1 MSSDISFSNISS
13 PMQCGVQLLHEFKTK
28 KSPVAFKFN
37 NVSKECELGHLGLA
51 PGELDF
57 IDKKAD
63 LTKNGVYYPVKCL
76 PSGKTLLFKSLF

>member
-1 MSSDISFSNISS
+1 MSSDINFSDVIS
-13 PMQCGVQLLHEFKTK
+13 PMQCGIQLLQEFKTK

-37 NVSKECELGHLGLA
+37 DESKECELGHLGLA

-76 PSGKTLLFKSLF
+76 PSGKLKKT

>member
-1 MSSDISFSNISS
+1 
-13 PMQCGVQLLHEFKTK
+13 MQCGIQLLQEFKTK

-37 NVSKECELGHLGLA
+37 DESKECELGHLGLA

-76 PSGKTLLFKSLF
+76 PSGKKTYFHEFQSTI